1 MSLCPKCKI
10 WHDLT
15 ADSEKLS
22 GSKQSSNVL
31 VSSETSRNRAKN
43 GAIIIASHGDKFC
56 QRSEEEDAV
65 VTDRSRR
72 LVTTCVRG
80 SMKRLVKVSTPQKQG
95 TVASS

>member
-56 QRSEEEDAV
+56 QRSERKTLSLQIEVEGWLLRACV
-65 VTDRSRR
+65 V
-72 LVTTCVRG
+72 
-80 SMKRLVKVSTPQKQG
+80 
-95 TVASS
+95 A